1 MSSVPS
7 MPELA
12 TRTPRKRKAVETP
25 LSPPSTRRKRTGAAP
40 IPNPPLVPFPTPSS
54 RHRAKGNDLEDPE
67 VTPKASASASFV
79 SAKPRAKLPDHLQTL
94 LTLHHAFNIAISLH
108 LATQPPVLPP
118 HSADATSVRLPNL
131 TNLLTLKGAV
141 ERGSGRRFGQAEL
154 ARLAWLY
161 AWDGESLPKEDKDD
175 EDDNPF
181 LDKPKVN
188 PSEPVSGLS
197 YLITATRT
205 LDPTGRKVH
214 TLGIGLEL
222 DIEAGETRQLL
233 MGGAEGGFGNKGQ
246 GGGLRV
252 VGRWNA
258 GAELREDIVRSR
270 LEKWVMLHGGEL
282 EIVEDSHLPTPSTRD
297 SGRSAIPP
305 IPLLPLPKLASANLG
320 AALFAASP
328 STAESGPST
337 PKPPAFASEL
347 SDPFEMPMPKAPMT
361 PKGSIEARRQ
371 ALRDRIRAKSASA
384 KAAKTPFANS
394 IRASMETLSR
404 AQQQE
409 ELQRRSTLSR
419 LEPIAE
425 SVWMMFSGPSS
436 GPLTLSPGGGLSPA
450 RRRKAI
456 PLSEAVERIVKSARS
471 PLSAAEAEISLR
483 MLADLCPFFVTV
495 KLVGKHDWIEMPNVQ
510 VPSSPGSGLSATAAE
525 VATSVLG
532 SPTRSPRTP
541 RALAGP
547 ASPGRVQVGGLRA
560 VRERIRRELGE

>member
-7 MPELA
+7 MPVQ
-12 TRTPRKRKAVETP
+12 TRTPRKRKAVEAP

-40 IPNPPLVPFPTPSS
+40 APNPPLVPFPPTPTS
-54 RHRAKGNDLEDPE
+54 RHRTKGEDFDPDA
-67 VTPKASASASFV
+67 TPRGSASAAFAT
-79 SAKPRAKLPDHLQTL
+79 AKPRVKLPDHLQTL

-118 HSADATSVRLPNL
+118 HSADATSVRVPNL

-141 ERGSGRRFGQAEL
+141 ERGSGRRFGQTEL

-161 AWDGESLPKEDKDD
+161 AWDGESLPKEDK

-205 LDPTGRKVH
+205 LDSAGRKVH

-233 MGGAEGGFGNKGQ
+233 LGGAEGGFGNKGQ

-252 VGRWNA
+252 LGRWNA

-270 LEKWVMLHGGEL
+270 LEKWVTLNGGEL
-282 EIVEDSHLPTPSTRD
+282 ETVEDTGLPTPSTRD

-328 STAESGPST
+328 SAESGPST
-337 PKPPAFASEL
+337 PKPPAFATEL
-347 SDPFEMPMPKAPMT
+347 SDPFEMPAKPAT
-361 PKGSIEARRQ
+361 PKGSLEARRQ
-371 ALRDRIRAKSASA
+371 ALRDRIQAKSASA
-384 KAAKTPFANS
+384 RAARTPLSAS
-394 IRASMETLSR
+394 IRSSMESLSR

-436 GPLTLSPGGGLSPA
+436 GPLSLSPGGGFSPV

-456 PLSEAVERIVKSARS
+456 PLSEALERLVKSAKS
-471 PLSAAEAEISLR
+471 PLSAAEAETSVR
-483 MLADLCPFFVTV
+483 MLADLCPFFLAV
-495 KLVGKHDWIEMPNVQ
+495 KLVGKQEWIEMPSVQ
-510 VPSSPGSGLSATAAE
+510 MPSSPGSLGVAAAETAATM
-525 VATSVLG
+525 AANVLS

-541 RALAGP
+541 RALSGP

>member
-1 MSSVPS
+1 MSSIPS
-7 MPELA
+7 IQDA
-12 TRTPRKRKAVETP
+12 RTPRKRKAVETP
-25 LSPPSTRRKRTGAAP
+25 MSPPSTTRKRTRAAP
-40 IPNPPLVPFPTPSS
+40 IPNPPLAPFPPTPSS
-54 RHRAKGNDLEDPE
+54 RHRKAVEDFVDPDA
-67 VTPKASASASFV
+67 TPKASASAASI
-79 SAKPRAKLPDHLQTL
+79 AKARSKLPEHLQTL

-108 LATQPPVLPP
+108 LATHPPVLPP
-118 HSADATSVRLPNL
+118 HSADATNVRIPNL

-141 ERGSGRRFGQAEL
+141 ERGSGRRFGQTEL

-161 AWDGESLPKEDKDD
+161 AWDGESLPSEDKED
-175 EDDNPF
+175 DDNPF
-181 LDKPKVN
+181 LEKPKSN

-205 LDPTGRKVH
+205 LDPAGRKVH

-233 MGGAEGGFGNKGQ
+233 MNGAEGGFGNKGQ

-252 VGRWNA
+252 LGRWNA
-258 GAELREDIVRSR
+258 GAELREDIVRQR
-270 LEKWVMLHGGEL
+270 LEKWVTLNGGEL
-282 EIVEDSHLPTPSTRD
+282 VEETHLPTPSTRD

-305 IPLLPLPKLASANLG
+305 IPLLPLPKPATVQLG
-320 AALFAASP
+320 AALFASP
-328 STAESGPST
+328 STPSADAGPST
-337 PKPPAFASEL
+337 PKPPAFTEL
-347 SDPFEMPMPKAPMT
+347 SDPFEMPAKPAT
-361 PKGSIEARRQ
+361 PKGSLEARRQ

-384 KAAKTPFANS
+384 KATRTPLATAIGAK
-394 IRASMETLSR
+394 METLSR
-404 AQQQE
+404 AAQAE

-425 SVWMMFSGPSS
+425 SVWMMFSGPSGPS
-436 GPLTLSPGGGLSPA
+436 TGPLTLSPGGGLSPA

-456 PLSEAVERIVKSARS
+456 PLHEATERIVKSAKT
-471 PLSAAEAEISLR
+471 PISAAEAEASVR
-483 MLADLCPFFVTV
+483 MLADLCPFFLAVRP
-495 KLVGKHDWIEMPNVQ
+495 VGRQEWIEMPS
-510 VPSSPGSGLSATAAE
+510 VPMPPSPGSLAPTATESVAASILS
-525 VATSVLG
+525 